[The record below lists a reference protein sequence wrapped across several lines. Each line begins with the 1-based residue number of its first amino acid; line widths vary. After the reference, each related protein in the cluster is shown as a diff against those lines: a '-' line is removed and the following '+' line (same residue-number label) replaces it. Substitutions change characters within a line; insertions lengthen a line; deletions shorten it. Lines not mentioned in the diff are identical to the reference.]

1 MARHAYTPHTVH
13 PHFRR
18 RSAQLGLAVTVFAL
32 ALFAAACGSS
42 SSANSSGPA
51 TLRITAPAEGATVG
65 RSFEVTFETN
75 RAIGE
80 PSTGLNHVHL
90 YYDGNRTTNQ
100 ADYDKAYT
108 KSFTVTR
115 LGPGRHTVEA
125 VIANADHSVTNVHT
139 QITVSVSATSPSAP
153 SNTTPS
159 TAGSGPYGY

>member
-1 MARHAYTPHTVH
+1 MARDAHTQHTVR
-13 PHFRR
+13 PQLRR
-18 RSAQLGLAVTVFAL
+18 RSALALVVTFVGF

-42 SSANSSGPA
+42 SSATSSGPA
-51 TLRITAPAEGATVG
+51 TLRVVTPADGATVG

-108 KSFTVTR
+108 KSFTVSR

-125 VIANADHSVTNVHT
+125 VLANADHSVTDVHT
-139 QITVSVSATSPSAP
+139 QITVSVSATAPSAP